1 MAVLAI
7 GISHRGADVGLL
19 ERLSFGDDD
28 FPKAYRRAADDDAVR
43 EAVVVSTCNR
53 VEVYGLVDSYHAG
66 FLSLKRLLCETR
78 GVGADEL
85 AEPLYSHYE
94 DGAVEHLFSV
104 AAGLDSMVLGEPQIL
119 SQVRAAQR
127 RATAEGA
134 AAHELTALFHAAART
149 GRRARA
155 ETGIGAAPDAFVDAG
170 ASLAEQALGRLSDAR
185 AVVVGAGH
193 MAALAAK
200 HLRSRGV
207 ADLTI
212 LNRSAERASSLAER
226 TGARAGTLSDLRSV
240 LAAADLVVSSTGA
253 TGVVLSADDVGAR
266 NGRPLF
272 ILDLAVPR
280 DVDPAMGEV
289 AGVTLVDLTGLRQT
303 LEARNA
309 GVIDVDLARQVV
321 AEEVKRFVVRRR
333 SEHLAPVIVA
343 LRKRG
348 EEVVAGELERYRRQL
363 ADLTPDE
370 RQAVEALA
378 RSVVSKLLHDP
389 IVELKERAGA
399 GAERAHAR
407 LIAELFGIDPPSE

>member
-155 ETGIGAAPDAFVDAG
+155 ETGIGAAPGAFVDAG

-226 TGARAGTLSDLRSV
+226 TGARAGSLSDLRSV

-266 NGRPLF
+266 DGRPLF

-309 GVIDVDLARQVV
+309 GVVDVDLARQVV

-343 LRKRG
+343 LRRRG
-348 EEVVAGELERYRRQL
+348 EEVVAGELERYRGQL

-399 GAERAHAR
+399 GVERAHAR

>member
-226 TGARAGTLSDLRSV
+226 TGARAGSLSDLRSV

-253 TGVVLSADDVGAR
+253 TGVVLSADDVGSR
-266 NGRPLF
+266 DGRPLF

-309 GVIDVDLARQVV
+309 GVVDVDLARQVV

-343 LRKRG
+343 LRRRG
-348 EEVVAGELERYRRQL
+348 EEVVAGELERYRGQL

-399 GAERAHAR
+399 GVERAHAR

>member
-226 TGARAGTLSDLRSV
+226 TGARAGSLSDLRSV
-240 LAAADLVVSSTGA
+240 LAAADLVVSSTGS

-266 NGRPLF
+266 DGRPLF

-309 GVIDVDLARQVV
+309 GVVDVDLARQVV

-343 LRKRG
+343 LRRRG
-348 EEVVAGELERYRRQL
+348 EEVVAGELERYRGQL

-399 GAERAHAR
+399 GVERAHAR

>member
-226 TGARAGTLSDLRSV
+226 TGARAGSLSDLRSV

-266 NGRPLF
+266 DGRPLF

-309 GVIDVDLARQVV
+309 GVVDVDLARQVV

-343 LRKRG
+343 LRRRG
-348 EEVVAGELERYRRQL
+348 EEVVAGELERYRGQL

-399 GAERAHAR
+399 GVERAHAR

>member
-53 VEVYGLVDSYHAG
+53 VEVYGVVDSYHAG

-170 ASLAEQALGRLSDAR
+170 ATLAEQALGRLSDAR
-185 AVVVGAGH
+185 AVVIGAGL

-212 LNRSAERASSLAER
+212 LNRSADRASALAER

-253 TGVVLSADDVGAR
+253 TGLVLSADDVGAR

-280 DVDPAMGEV
+280 DVDPAMGDV

-343 LRKRG
+343 LRRRG
-348 EEVVAGELERYRRQL
+348 EEVVAGELERYRGQL

-399 GAERAHAR
+399 GVERAHAR

>member
-212 LNRSAERASSLAER
+212 LNRNAERASSLAER
-226 TGARAGTLSDLRSV
+226 TGARAGSLSDLRSV

-266 NGRPLF
+266 DGRPLF

-309 GVIDVDLARQVV
+309 GVVDVDLARQVV

-343 LRKRG
+343 LRRRG
-348 EEVVAGELERYRRQL
+348 EEVVAGELERYRGQL

-399 GAERAHAR
+399 GVERAHAR

>member
-226 TGARAGTLSDLRSV
+226 TGARAGSLSDLRSV

-266 NGRPLF
+266 DGRPLF

-309 GVIDVDLARQVV
+309 GVVDVDLARQVV

-343 LRKRG
+343 LRRRG
-348 EEVVAGELERYRRQL
+348 EVVVAGELERYRGQL

-399 GAERAHAR
+399 GVERAHAR